1 MNAYSKPQPTFQ
13 QGFTL
18 VEIAIVLVIIGLL
31 LGGILKGQELYFN
44 SQIRSV
50 VNEYNNVA
58 SAAFAYRDR
67 YRRLPGDDGA
77 ATARWSLSNSPDS
90 GTANNGTV
98 EGSWDDSDAETA
110 FFWAHLRND
119 ELIAGPQDLGSGALE
134 LPANAFNGAI
144 GIQFGALAGS
154 SDDIAGHAVCQSAI
168 PAKAAE
174 IIDTRLD
181 DTDATTG
188 QVQGVANTTANI
200 AAAAP
205 QAYNQSTTP
214 LYILCRQL

>member
-1 MNAYSKPQPTFQ
+1 MSSPFLSHRTRQ

-67 YRRLPGDDGA
+67 YRRLPGDDA
-77 ATARWSLSNSPDS
+77 RATARWSLSSSPS
-90 GTANNGTV
+90 IGTPNNGTIDG
-98 EGSWDDSDAETA
+98 EWDQSTAETA

-119 ELIAGPQDLGSGALE
+119 ELIAGPQDIDNGALD
-134 LPANAFNGAI
+134 LPSNAFNGVIAI
-144 GIQFGALAGS
+144 QYNALSGS
-154 SDDIAGHAVCQSAI
+154 SDPIAGHAVCQSAI
-168 PAKAAE
+168 PSKAAE

-181 DTDATTG
+181 DTSADTG
-188 QVQGVANTTANI
+188 QVQGVNNTTTGL
-200 AAAAP
+200 AAATP
-205 QAYNQSTTP
+205 DETYKQDTP